1 MKHHNSFVRLL
12 RLYPVWIVLLA
23 ALFII
28 HSCKKDNKTP
38 PLADPVLNQ
47 AKEWYEST
55 YPVAGNSRMLI
66 TQNTRPASSGVFNYS
81 QYVKPDWNYAGKYA
95 RLGKSVIEMPIDP
108 SVMLGSSLMIQNTGK
123 ILNPSANSI
132 NSFILLN

>member
-23 ALFII
+23 ALLII
-28 HSCKKDNKTP
+28 HSCKKDNKTA

-55 YPVAGNSRMLI
+55 YPAAGNSRMLI
-66 TQNTRPASSGVFNYS
+66 TQSTRPAANGAFNYS
-81 QYVKPDWNYAGKYA
+81 QYTKPDWNHAAKYA
-95 RLGKSVIEMPIDP
+95 RLGKSVI
-108 SVMLGSSLMIQNTGK
+108 
-123 ILNPSANSI
+123 
-132 NSFILLN
+132 